1 MPSVETKSNF
11 TYRLTQYENAVSAWE
26 KDPDQADKLSV
37 LFWSYNDLERVR
49 RITGDIEQI
58 RAFPTDA
65 YDHIRDLGPT
75 LLRYLPSAA
84 LASATGWDKT
94 VLEIYVCARPN
105 PVAMFEEGNRIAQTQ
120 VVVYFGDNQFITHG
134 SMRDAIET
142 VNNYW
147 DNNPTD
153 DIFDC
158 AWYGS
163 GHGVKMVRDNIRRA
177 YGCREGARGGMKNV
191 WAWLDGYAN

>member
-11 TYRLTQYENAVSAWE
+11 TYCLTQYKNAVSAWE
-26 KDPDQADKLSV
+26 KDPDQADKLSI
-37 LFWSYNDLERVR
+37 LFWSYNNLN
-49 RITGDIEQI
+49 
-58 RAFPTDA
+58 
-65 YDHIRDLGPT
+65 
-75 LLRYLPSAA
+75 AA
-84 LASATGWDKT
+84 LASAIGWDKT
-94 VLEIYVCARPN
+94 VLKIYIRARLN

-120 VVVYFGDNQFITHG
+120 VVVYFGDNRFITHG

-142 VNNYW
+142 INNYW
-147 DNNPTD
+147 DNDPTD

-163 GHGVKMVRDNIRRA
+163 GHGVKMVRDNIRQV
-177 YGCREGARGGMKNV
+177 YGHGEGTRGGMKDV

>member
-26 KDPDQADKLSV
+26 KDLDQADKLSV
-37 LFWSYNDLERVR
+37 LFWLYNDLECVHC
-49 RITGDIEQI
+49 ITGDIEQI

-65 YDHIRDLGPT
+65 
-75 LLRYLPSAA
+75 AA
-84 LASATGWDKT
+84 LASAIGWDKT
-94 VLEIYVCARPN
+94 VLKIYICARPN

-120 VVVYFGDNQFITHG
+120 VVVYFGDNRFITHG
-134 SMRDAIET
+134 SMQDAIET
-142 VNNYW
+142 INNYW
-147 DNNPTD
+147 DNDPTD

-163 GHGVKMVRDNIRRA
+163 GHGVKMVRDNIH
-177 YGCREGARGGMKNV
+177 
-191 WAWLDGYAN
+191 